1 VIDLSIVVVTWNTRE
16 LVLDCLAS
24 IESELR
30 CADGSPDLETETCV
44 VDNGSSD
51 GTVEAIRRR
60 FPWVRVVSLPR
71 NVGFAAGTNAGLRS
85 LRGRHALLLNSDAK
99 LVRGVLRRCVDF
111 LDGHPDVGVVGPQ
124 LLNPDGSK
132 QNSIHNFPM
141 LATELVPKGV
151 FQFLFRRRFP
161 SRRWAGE
168 APIDVEAVVGAALFL
183 RACLLRDVGTLP
195 EDYFF
200 FLEETDWC
208 LRVRAAGWRVVH
220 FPSAFVVHLSGA
232 SSKRRSPA
240 LTRIEY
246 HRSLYRFFRKYRG
259 PIPSTLVLAVRFSK
273 ALFYVVT
280 QAPFALAGARH
291 RTRWSIHRDV
301 FLWHLRGCP
310 ATVGLGRLSGFEA
323 ERGRRGAGPRARGA
337 GADAPA

>member
-1 VIDLSIVVVTWNTRE
+1 VSDLSIVVVTWNTRE

-24 IESELR
+24 IEAELGP
-30 CADGSPDLETETCV
+30 AGGSPGLEAETCV

-51 GTVEAIRRR
+51 GTAEAIRRR
-60 FPWVRVVSLPR
+60 FPWVRVLPLPR
-71 NVGFAAGTNAGLRS
+71 NVGFAAGSNAGLRA

-99 LVRGVLRRCVDF
+99 LVRGVLRGCVDF
-111 LDGHPDVGVVGPQ
+111 LDANPDVGVVGPQ
-124 LLNPDGSK
+124 LLYPDGSK

-161 SRRWAGE
+161 SWRWAGA
-168 APIDVEAVVGAALFL
+168 APIDVEAVAGAALFL
-183 RACLLRDVGTLP
+183 RADLLRDVGTLP

-220 FPSAFVVHLSGA
+220 FPSAFVVHVSGA

-259 PIPSTLVLAVRFSK
+259 EVPFQVVRALRFGK
-273 ALFYVVT
+273 ALFYVVS

-291 RTRWSIHRDV
+291 RARWSIHRDV

-310 ATVGLGRLSGFEA
+310 ATVGLGRLAGFEA
-323 ERGRRGAGPRARGA
+323 ETARRGAGTSARGA
-337 GADAPA
+337 GVDAHA